1 MKNINYVINGVLV
14 VAVVVLFILQFSG
27 KNDAQVSR
35 GASTTSSEEPVASIP
50 VAYIN
55 VDSLLLNYNFSK
67 DLNEQIVRKQEN
79 ARANFTQQARN
90 LQTEV
95 ENFQYKVQNGAF
107 ATQARAEQEQQR
119 LLKKQE
125 ELRAFEEKLTQELME
140 ENQRMNEQLRDTI
153 VNHLKE
159 YNKNKGYQMIFS
171 NSNSSPVNPILL
183 ADDVYN
189 ITGEI
194 IEFLNKRWSTGT
206 AN

>member
-1 MKNINYVINGVLV
+1 MKNMNYVINGVLA
-14 VAVVVLFILQFSG
+14 VAVVVLFVLQFAGKKDVHSSG
-27 KNDAQVSR
+27 
-35 GASTTSSEEPVASIP
+35 GSTASSEEAVAGIP

-79 ARANFTQQARN
+79 ARANFTQQARS

-119 LLKKQE
+119 LIKKQQ
-125 ELRAFEEKLTQELME
+125 ELQAFEEKLTQELME

-183 ADDVYN
+183 ANDEYN

-194 IEFLNKRWSTGT
+194 IEFLNKRWTSASG
-206 AN
+206 N